1 MLTVE
6 IREDVAVFDDLAKWW
21 NSQPG
26 PMRSVFLRSE
36 WFRTLASTVTP
47 AESLRVFLVMDGDD
61 PVAALPMYR
70 SRRRL
75 RSLTEMSTEDFDV
88 IHGGDPRPVGYLV
101 SELDRHTMFRF
112 EALVEGSV
120 LISISDRQ
128 RRWHNDNETRHAI
141 IDLSQGRDRFFS
153 NLSRNM
159 RSNLRRGLKTLE
171 GMGEVTVEAHPE
183 HDRVDDVLAQGLA
196 LEAAG
201 WKGQSDHAIMSSS
214 RRLAFFKELA
224 KVAEEND
231 WLRLGTLRIDGRMV
245 AFQYDL
251 EYAGRQVLLIT
262 CFDESLEKGSAGNVL
277 LWNTLEAGMERGV
290 TAYELG
296 SVGGRKSWKLRWTSQ
311 TSPRL
316 YVVAFGRNP
325 DGRIAS
331 LAWEGR
337 TRIRALQKRAF
348 LGVA

>member
-1 MLTVE
+1 MLKVE
-6 IREDVAVFDDLAKWW
+6 IREDVAVFDDLATWW

-47 AESLRVFLVMDGDD
+47 AGSLQVFVVMDGEDS
-61 PVAALPMYR
+61 VAALPMYR
-70 SRRRL
+70 SGRRL

-88 IHGGDPRPVGYLV
+88 IHGGDPKPVEYLL
-101 SELDRHTMFRF
+101 SELNRHTMFRF
-112 EALVEGSV
+112 ETLVEGSV
-120 LISISDRQ
+120 LVNRSARQ
-128 RRWHNDNETRHAI
+128 RRWHKDNETRLAI

-159 RSNLRRGLKTLE
+159 RSNLRRGLKALE
-171 GMGEVTVEAHPE
+171 GMGAVTMEAHPD

-224 KVAEEND
+224 RVAEEND

-277 LWNTLEAGMERGV
+277 LWKTLEAGMERGV

-296 SVGGRKSWKLRWTSQ
+296 SVGDRKSWKLRWTSQ

-325 DGRIAS
+325 DGRIAN

-337 TRIRALQKRAF
+337 SRIKALQRRAF
-348 LGVA
+348 PGVA

>member
-6 IREDVAVFDDLAKWW
+6 TREDVAVFDDLATWW

-47 AESLRVFLVMDGDD
+47 TGSLRVFLVLDGED
-61 PVAALPMYR
+61 PVAALPMFR
-70 SRRRL
+70 SGRRL
-75 RSLTEMSTEDFDV
+75 RSLTETSTEDFDV
-88 IHGGDPRPVGYLV
+88 IHGGDPRPVEYLV
-101 SELDRHTMFRF
+101 SELNRHTMFRF

-120 LISISDRQ
+120 LINISARQ
-128 RRWHNDNETRHAI
+128 RRWHNDNVTRHAI
-141 IDLSQGRDRFFS
+141 VDLSQGRDRFFS

-159 RSNLRRGLKTLE
+159 RSNLRRGLKALE
-171 GMGEVTVEAHPE
+171 GMGEVTMEAHPD
-183 HDRVDDVLAQGLA
+183 HDRVDDVLMQGLA

-201 WKGQSDHAIMSSS
+201 WKGQTDLAIMSSA

-224 KVAEEND
+224 KVAEKND

-262 CFDESLEKGSAGNVL
+262 CFDESLERGSAGNVL
-277 LWNTLEAGMERGV
+277 LWKTLEAGMERGV

-316 YVVAFGRNP
+316 YVLAFGSNP

-337 TRIRALQKRAF
+337 TRIKALQRRAF
-348 LGVA
+348 PGVA

>member
-6 IREDVAVFDDLAKWW
+6 IREDIDVFDDLAKWW
-21 NSQPG
+21 NTQPG

-47 AESLRVFLVMDGDD
+47 SGSLRVFLVMDGDD

-70 SRRRL
+70 SGRRL
-75 RSLTEMSTEDFDV
+75 RSLTETSTEDFDV
-88 IHGGDPRPVGYLV
+88 IHGGDPKPVGYLV
-101 SELDRHTMFRF
+101 SELNRHTMFRF

-120 LISISDRQ
+120 LINVSDRQ

-141 IDLSQGRDRFFS
+141 IDLSQGSEHFFS
-153 NLSRNM
+153 HLSRNM
-159 RSNLRRGLKTLE
+159 RSNLRRGLKALE
-171 GMGEVTVEAHPE
+171 EMGKVTVGAHPD
-183 HDRVDDVLAQGLA
+183 HDRIDDVLAQGLA

-224 KVAEEND
+224 RVAEENG
-231 WLRLGTLRIDGRMV
+231 WLRLGTLHVDDRLV

-277 LWNTLEAGMERGV
+277 LWKTLEAGMERGV

-296 SVGGRKSWKLRWTSQ
+296 SVGGRKAWKLRWTSQ

-316 YVVAFGRNP
+316 YVVAFGSNP

-337 TRIRALQKRAF
+337 TRIKALQRRAF
-348 LGVA
+348 SGVA